1 MAIKIEI
8 EPENEVFIMKKIL
21 LYPVVQK
28 NVTFY
33 AMVADPREIASVMTR
48 AKAAESQEN
57 QRPWNKAKVKE
68 IARYVT
74 GWMRTGA
81 NNHPVQGLLPNA
93 PIISLTKKF
102 ELYHDAGSGASYIL
116 FPETKKEFEKYANTI
131 EVIDGQHRIL
141 AFAED
146 LREPELT
153 NDMKY
158 EMIFSVFPSLDM
170 AEKKEIFMVTNEKQT
185 KVESN
190 LLRLFKKQLNLLDDD
205 EKLFDL
211 VCKMNTEDFSPLKDR
226 IIAGSDRITKGYKEM
241 QLSKILDKSGVY
253 EKLAREADDDDVKM
267 CRGLSYYLKA
277 WEKVYQVSFR
287 NPGKDTLTK
296 ISGIRYV
303 LYLFSDML
311 EILKDQK
318 KYATEEAFEELIRQL
333 PEATGVSNVFT
344 SDETSLAFRGEGATV
359 KLAKEHGKMLV
370 AYTKDRGESSN
381 LASVW

>member
-1 MAIKIEI
+1 
-8 EPENEVFIMKKIL
+8 MKKMR
-21 LYPVVQK
+21 LYPVTQK

-33 AMVADPREIASVMTR
+33 AMIADPRDIAAVMKR

-57 QRPWNKAKVKE
+57 QRPWSKTKVKE
-68 IARYVT
+68 IARFVT
-74 GWMRTGA
+74 GWMRVGA
-81 NNHPVQGLLPNA
+81 NNHAALGLLPNA
-93 PIISLTKKF
+93 PIISLTESFRIHHK
-102 ELYHDAGSGASYIL
+102 AASDEYYIL
-116 FPETKKEFEKYANTI
+116 FPETEEEFGKYADSI

-153 NDMKY
+153 DDTVY
-158 EMIFSVFPSLDM
+158 EMIFSVFAPLEV

-211 VCKMNTEDFSPLKDR
+211 VCRMNTEDYSPLKDR
-226 IIAGSDRITKGYKEM
+226 IIVGSDLITKGYKEM

-253 EKLAREADDDDVKM
+253 EKLSRITDEDEARM
-267 CRGLSYYLKA
+267 CRGLSYYLKS

-296 ISGIRYV
+296 ISGLRYI

-318 KYATEEAFEELIRQL
+318 KPATQEAFEELIRQL
-333 PEATGVSNVFT
+333 PEATGVANVFT

-370 AYTKDRGESSN
+370 SFTKNKGESSN
-381 LASVW
+381 LAAAW